1 MSIIGLILIIIVL
14 IIIVSVI
21 AFAIRIVPQSK
32 AYVVER
38 IGAYNRTCG
47 VGLHIL
53 VPFFRSCCQQSFF
66 KRTS

>member
-1 MSIIGLILIIIVL
+1 MSIITLVLIIIVAL
-14 IIIVSVI
+14 IVVSVI

-53 VPFFRSCCQQSFF
+53 VPF
-66 KRTS
+66 